1 MTQSAPVMQ
10 TYLSSSSLERDLAVD
25 LNAIVAL
32 EREIRV
38 AQAEQLR
45 LVARARER
53 AEQLDGV
60 HDGSSASDRQFAMR
74 SFIAELATTL
84 VASELR
90 ASAMVGDAARLAELP
105 ATTAAFAAGDLGL
118 AHVHTIMEVT
128 SGASAELTARLEQEA
143 LERAPRQTNA
153 SLRRSLRR
161 LRERFE
167 PQPLDERRAVAA
179 SERRVCVEPAAD
191 GMAWLSIFLEAER
204 AHAIKARLD
213 AIVVRA
219 AESDAAGETDA
230 TNPPDAAASVDQR
243 TMTQRIADLAGDL
256 LLAGTITE
264 GAAAQFTQ
272 TGAVV
277 PRILVTVPVLSL
289 LGLSDEPAE
298 LDGHGPIDA
307 ETARRL
313 AAHAPS
319 FQRILTH
326 PETGAFLSYGRTSYR
341 VPVDLAGY
349 LAVRDGGCRFPGCG
363 RRARHADLD
372 HTVAW
377 AHGGVTSHENLAHL
391 CRKHHR
397 LKHRSRWRMT
407 QEPGGVIRWTS
418 PAGHVLRTYPERP
431 FIAVPPDTIMATPGA
446 PDQLRDAA

>member
-1 MTQSAPVMQ
+1 MRPPVEAIPAR
-10 TYLSSSSLERDLAVD
+10 SSSSLEGGLAADLS
-25 LNAIVAL
+25 AIVAL
-32 EREIRV
+32 ERSIRV

-45 LVARARER
+45 LVARARAR
-53 AEQLDGV
+53 AAQLDGV
-60 HDGSSASDRQFAMR
+60 HDGSSSSDREFATR

-84 VASELR
+84 VVSELR

-105 ATTAAFAAGDLGL
+105 TTAAAFAAGELGV
-118 AHVHTIMEVT
+118 AQVHTIMEVT
-128 SGASAELTARLEQEA
+128 SGASAELAARLEVEA
-143 LERAPRQTNA
+143 VERAPRQTSP

-167 PQPLDERRAVAA
+167 PQPLHERRAESARD
-179 SERRVCVEPAAD
+179 RRVCVEPAAD
-191 GMAWLSIFLEAER
+191 GMAWLSMFIEAER
-204 AHAIKARLD
+204 ACAIKARLD
-213 AIVVRA
+213 AIVARA
-219 AESDAAGETDA
+219 AESDGSSET
-230 TNPPDAAASVDQR
+230 DAAASVDYR
-243 TMTQRIADLAGDL
+243 TSTQRVADLAGDL
-256 LLAGTITE
+256 LLAGVLE
-264 GAAAQFTQ
+264 YGHAARFTVP
-272 TGAVV
+272 GAVT

-289 LGLSDEPAE
+289 LGASAEPAE
-298 LDGHGPIDA
+298 LDGYGPIDA

-363 RRARHADLD
+363 RRARHTDLD
-372 HTVAW
+372 HTVDW
-377 AHGGVTSHENLAHL
+377 ARGGSTSHENLAHL

-418 PAGHVLRTYPERP
+418 PAGHVLRTHPERP
-431 FIAVPPDTIMATPGA
+431 FTAVP
-446 PDQLRDAA
+446 DAAMHTAPSAAPAAA

>member
-1 MTQSAPVMQ
+1 MRPPVEAMQ
-10 TYLSSSSLERDLAVD
+10 THLSSSSLERDLAAD
-25 LNAIVAL
+25 LHAIVAL

-45 LVARARER
+45 LVARARAR
-53 AEQLDGV
+53 AAQLEGV
-60 HDGSSASDRQFAMR
+60 HDGSSSGDREFATR

-84 VASELR
+84 VVSELR

-105 ATTAAFAAGDLGL
+105 ATAAAFAAGVVGL
-118 AHVHTIMEVT
+118 AQVHTIMEVT
-128 SGASAELTARLEQEA
+128 SGASAELTARLEREA
-143 LERAPRQTNA
+143 IERAARQTNA

-161 LRERFE
+161 LRERLE
-167 PQPLDERRAVAA
+167 PQPLDERRAAA
-179 SERRVCVEPAAD
+179 AHDRRVCVEPAAD
-191 GMAWLSIFLEAER
+191 GMAWLSILLEAER

-213 AIVVRA
+213 LIVARA
-219 AESDAAGETDA
+219 AEADGADVTD
-230 TNPPDAAASVDQR
+230 TAASVTAHDPR
-243 TMTQRIADLAGDL
+243 TTTQRVADLAGDL
-256 LLAGTITE
+256 LLGGTLVE
-264 GAAAQFTQ
+264 GDAAPFTVI
-272 TGAVV
+272 GAVT

-363 RRARHADLD
+363 RRARQADLD
-372 HTVAW
+372 HTVDW
-377 AHGGVTSHENLAHL
+377 AHGGATSHENLAHL

-418 PAGHVLRTYPERP
+418 PAGHVLRTHPERP
-431 FIAVPPDTIMATPGA
+431 FIAVP
-446 PDQLRDAA
+446 DAAMRAAPTDVRVAA